1 MIGQKKLNLDVSFLE
16 NRHYGVIIE
25 EMKPF
30 LDENGFKEQDG
41 AFISETKACK
51 ITYDET
57 KQVYNLLA
65 ASVSEGSVGE
75 YVTVTSY
82 LFDENQTEKD
92 AVSVAIDFT
101 EELRALTGLK
111 KKRIGGGETQLP
123 SANASDVITVN
134 TLVAKLLAIYPALKD
149 VYKDETAKY
158 GKFLYLDF
166 CTTFVVPEVRRDLD
180 ENSKKA
186 VKKLMDMFAEL
197 FVTGDKDTSTLV
209 VVLLAAAIGKSE
221 ARFTAAADRL
231 EDCPHLVTAVNNE
244 IALLAKNKK
253 FAKAM
258 KFEA

>member
-1 MIGQKKLNLDVSFLE
+1 MENRYYEVIIREMSTFLE
-16 NRHYGVIIE
+16 
-25 EMKPF
+25 
-30 LDENGFKEQDG
+30 ENGFKAQED
-41 AFISETKACK
+41 AFVNDTKAVK
-51 ITYDET
+51 ISYDQA

-65 ASVSEGSVGE
+65 ASVSEGTIGE
-75 YVTVTSY
+75 YATVTSY

-101 EELRALTGLK
+101 EELRSLTGAK

-123 SANASDVITVN
+123 SANASDSVTVN
-134 TLVAKLLAIYPALKD
+134 TLVAKFLAVYPSLKE

-158 GKFLYLDF
+158 GKFLYLEF
-166 CTTFVVPEVRRDLD
+166 CTTYILPEIRRDLD
-180 ENSKKA
+180 ENNKKP
-186 VKKLMDMFAEL
+186 VKKLMDMMSEL

-209 VVLLAAAIGKSE
+209 VALLAAAIGKSE

-244 IALLAKNKK
+244 IAVLAKNKK

-258 KFEA
+258 KFEG